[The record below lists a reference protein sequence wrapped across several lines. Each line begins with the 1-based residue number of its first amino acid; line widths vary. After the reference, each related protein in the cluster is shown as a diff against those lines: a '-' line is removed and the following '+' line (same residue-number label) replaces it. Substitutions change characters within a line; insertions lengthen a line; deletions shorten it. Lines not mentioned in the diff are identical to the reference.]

1 MNKISRCKVKTESV
15 LPAFLAASGSGMV
28 GVAGEAL
35 GGLYLRG
42 RLGPAQ
48 GQQVLRPGGPAQPS
62 GPAAEP
68 QTPAAAAPAGW
79 ERAGAGALGEGLS
92 PLGQGRPAEGGQWS
106 WEDSTAED
114 SSLLGVL
121 RGPLPCRL
129 TAPR

>member
-48 GQQVLRPGGPAQPS
+48 GQQAALRPRGG
-62 GPAAEP
+62 
-68 QTPAAAAPAGW
+68 TPNARSRGSSW
-79 ERAGAGALGEGLS
+79 LGTSWCWGSWEGLS
-92 PLGQGRPAEGGQWS
+92 PLGQGHPAEGGQWS

>member
-48 GQQVLRPGGPAQPS
+48 GQPRLQLAGNELVLGLLGG
-62 GPAAEP
+62 
-68 QTPAAAAPAGW
+68 TVPAGT
-79 ERAGAGALGEGLS
+79 GAS
-92 PLGQGRPAEGGQWS
+92 
-106 WEDSTAED
+106 
-114 SSLLGVL
+114 
-121 RGPLPCRL
+121 C
-129 TAPR
+129 